1 MISPEEKRQYRTLL
15 FRHLDGIAMSPVAYC
30 LYDKKVLSFILE
42 KETLTLDALCRQF
55 NANEGYLN
63 VAVRLMASQG
73 WLEYSLDNT
82 NNLITL
88 QTNDKSAYAF
98 SQAMLYKDVV
108 EFINAADEFHPRSF
122 TIDDFTALNRIFK
135 KLINQ
140 GYQGVGTNILEKEI
154 DAQIATHI
162 EGILVGPITVMLGMD
177 GMFHKYFM
185 EASFGPDEFHEDPE
199 NFSKILDFFAHLD
212 WFEVNNGNYRFTN
225 KGLFF
230 ARRSSAYGVTVSYL
244 PTFRRIEELLFGN
257 ANMLRSSLPNATEIH
272 VDREMNVWGSGGAH
286 SAYFKKIDEIVIALF
301 NKPIAEQPKG
311 ILDMGCGN
319 GAFLI
324 HLFEVI
330 EQRTKRGQ
338 MLEEHPLFLVGVDY
352 NKAALKV
359 TRANL
364 IKADIWAKVIWGD
377 IAEPEQLQKDIRA
390 NYDIKLSELLN
401 VRTFLDHNRPWS
413 EPVEENKHEASST
426 GAFASRGKRLSN
438 AQVEQNLQ
446 EHLAKWIPYIER
458 FGLLVIELHTIS
470 PEITAKNIGN
480 TAATAYDATHGFSD
494 QYIVELEVFNKILER
509 LELKSDPKHFS
520 KFPNNELATVSI
532 HYLTGNSE
540 EF

>member
-1 MISPEEKRQYRTLL
+1 MISPEEKKHYRTLL
-15 FRHLDGIAMSPVAYC
+15 FRHLDGIAIAPVAYC
-30 LYDKKVLSFILE
+30 LYDKKVLAHLL
-42 KETLTLDALCRQF
+42 KTKKTTLAQVNEHC

-63 VAVRLMASQG
+63 VALRLLASQG
-73 WLEYSLDNT
+73 WIDYTVDNKT
-82 NNLITL
+82 NTVHLA
-88 QTNDKSAYAF
+88 TNQKSDYAF
-98 SQAMLYKDVV
+98 SKVKRYKDVV
-108 EFINAADEFHPRSF
+108 AFINTSDDFHPRSF
-122 TIDDFTALNRIFK
+122 TLEDFTLLNRIFK
-135 KLINQ
+135 KVINGDFLGKGKTPIEQ
-140 GYQGVGTNILEKEI
+140 QI
-154 DAQIATHI
+154 DEQIRLHI
-162 EGILVGPITVMLGMD
+162 EGVLVGPITVMLGMD

-199 NFSKILDFFAHLD
+199 NFSKILDFFTHLD
-212 WFEVNNGNYRFTN
+212 WFKTQNGNYKFTN

-230 ARRSSAYGVTVSYL
+230 ARRSTAYGVTVSYL

-257 ANMLRSSLPNATEIH
+257 AQMLRSSVPNASEIH

-286 SAYFKKIDEIVIALF
+286 SAYFKKIDEIVIDLF
-301 NKPIAEQPKG
+301 NKPIDEQPKG

-377 IAEPEQLQKDIRA
+377 IADPEQLQKDIKV

-401 VRTFLDHNRPWS
+401 VRTFLDHNRPWADPAGTNTEVS
-413 EPVEENKHEASST
+413 SST
-426 GAFASRGKRLSN
+426 GAFTSRGLRLSN
-438 AQVEQNLQ
+438 TVVEQNLQ
-446 EHLAKWIPYIER
+446 EHLANWLPHIKR
-458 FGLLVIELHTIS
+458 FGLLVIELHTIP
-470 PEITAKNIGN
+470 PEITAKNIGH

-494 QYIVELEVFNKILER
+494 QYIVELEVFNKIIDR
-509 LELKSDPKHFS
+509 LELTSNPKHFS

-532 HYLTGNSE
+532 HYLTGKSD
-540 EF
+540 